1 MDNLALWNAVADIDP
16 RETKAIV
23 GKPYKGT
30 SPKPHY
36 LTKLATE
43 KLGPAG
49 KGFGWDV
56 VAEGFQPIGEELL
69 HWCRIRFWWMDG
81 DERRSFEE
89 YGQTMA
95 LLKKRDGSFMSDED
109 APKKSLTDARTKA
122 LSHIGFAAN
131 IFLGRWDDSK
141 YVDDLKA
148 EYREAEKAA
157 NPPEQDDKAS
167 AAATWTGK
175 FVALIGRAPTD
186 MDAMGLVTKHA
197 ATVADLKAY
206 PDLFTLVSAALKLR
220 GLALTIRDGK
230 ASASEADI
238 PDDDLPERIKD
249 GARMLAAG

>member
-1 MDNLALWNAVADIDP
+1 MDNLALWNSVADIDP

-49 KGFGWDV
+49 KGFGWEV

-69 HWCRIRFWWMDG
+69 HWCRIHFWWRDG
-81 DERRSFEE
+81 NEIRSFEE

-148 EYREAEKAA
+148 EYREAEKPKPDPAKIEREAKADTDAQAA
-157 NPPEQDDKAS
+157 IMEIEACE
-167 AAATWTGK
+167 
-175 FVALIGRAPTD
+175 ALGS
-186 MDAMGLVTKHA
+186 
-197 ATVADLKAY
+197 LKAV
-206 PDLFTLVSAALKLR
+206 FT
-220 GLALTIRDGK
+220 GLPKHIMARKDVIEAKDKRK
-230 ASASEADI
+230 AEIEA
-238 PDDDLPERIKD
+238 DDLPERVKE